1 MSDLYN
7 GEKWYQLAI
16 ISRDWNEESL
26 VENTIDAQYKKLAE
40 EIEEYKNAK
49 RKDSREKEA
58 ADVFITFTGLLR
70 WIDKDLN
77 TEVVAQKLDKLKQRN
92 WMKQKGG
99 TYHH

>member
-7 GEKWYQLAI
+7 GEKWYRLAI
-16 ISRDWNEESL
+16 ISRDWNEEAL

-77 TEVVAQKLDKLKQRN
+77 TEVVAQKLDKLKQRI
-92 WMKQKGG
+92 WKKQKDG

>member
-16 ISRDWNEESL
+16 ISRDWNEEAL

-77 TEVVAQKLDKLKQRN
+77 TKVVAQKLDKLKQRS
-92 WMKQKGG
+92 WKKQKDG

>member
-16 ISRDWNEESL
+16 ISRDWNKEAL

-40 EIEEYKNAK
+40 EIKEYKNAK
-49 RKDSREKEA
+49 RKDSRKKEA

-77 TEVVAQKLDKLKQRN
+77 AEVVTQKLDKLKQRS
-92 WMKQKGG
+92 WKKQKDG